1 MFFYFPELKYLSAN
15 TKNPLSNVRADL
27 IKGLFDIHKKEN
39 MESIPKEL
47 PIYIIAGDKDPVGRQ
62 GKGILDLYD
71 RYKKLN
77 IKDVNYKLYENG
89 RHEILNEI
97 NKDEVIDDILI
108 WMNGIL

>member
-1 MFFYFPELKYLSAN
+1 MHVNVEYPE
-15 TKNPLSNVRADL
+15 V
-27 IKGLFDIHKKEN
+27 I
-39 MESIPKEL
+39 
-47 PIYIIAGDKDPVGRQ
+47 
-62 GKGILDLYD
+62 
-71 RYKKLN
+71 LN